1 MMHLSTLRSLLRASL
16 VALLTFAAPA
26 FASAAAR
33 IVVVPFDDPGE
44 GFNDPTPATPLGGN
58 TGVTL
63 GEQRLIA
70 FQFAA
75 DRWGAMLDSN
85 VTIYVLAAFDPLG
98 ANVLGQAG
106 TASVF
111 SDFTGAP
118 GFPGSQFAA
127 TWYHGALADKRS
139 GVDLDPGGADIVAQF
154 SSQANWYLGL
164 DANHGAQTDL
174 VAVVMHELGHGLGFA
189 NFVSETTGANFAG
202 QTDIYSQ
209 YTLDST
215 NGVVVSAMASD
226 TERSTSLAKV
236 DKVVWSGQR
245 VNAGVP
251 YVLKFGRPELN
262 ITTPSAIADAYRI
275 GSAAFGPALTSAPV
289 AGSVVLANDG
299 VGVGSDACTP
309 LANAAAVA
317 GKIALIDR
325 GTCTFVVKAAVA
337 QAAGAIAVI
346 VANNAAADPP
356 PGMAGVDPS
365 ITIPAIM
372 ISQSLG
378 TAIKAQLASALAVD
392 VTLGLDLSQRAGADP
407 LDRAQLF
414 ATNPAQPG
422 SSISHYDSIAFS
434 NQLMEP
440 AINPDLTHE
449 VIPPYDLTLPLMR
462 DIGWFADANLD
473 GTPDARFAY
482 GSCSTRVPNTQL
494 SNGAMLTDQARV
506 WYRDCLASATN
517 HGKFESCVAHT
528 TKAAVK
534 AGLISGAQKGAIQ
547 KCAEEEEEEDDE
559 DDDDRGHHGHG
570 RH

>member
-1 MMHLSTLRSLLRASL
+1 MKHLSTLRSLLRASL
-16 VALLTFAAPA
+16 VALLTLAAPA

-44 GFNDPTPATPLGGN
+44 GFNDPTPATPVGGN

-226 TERSTSLAKV
+226 TERRTSLAKV
-236 DKVVWSGQR
+236 DKVVWSGQG

-262 ITTPSAIADAYRI
+262 ITAPSAIADAYRI
-275 GSAAFGPALTSAPV
+275 GLSAFGPALTSTPM

-325 GTCTFVVKAAVA
+325 GSCTFVVKAAVA

-346 VANNAAADPP
+346 VANNAAGDPP
-356 PGMAGVDPS
+356 PGMAGVDPA

-378 TAIKAQLASALAVD
+378 AVIKAQLASALAVD

-473 GTPDARFAY
+473 GAPDAGFAY

-506 WYRDCLASATN
+506 WYRDCLAGARN
-517 HGKFESCVAHT
+517 HGQFESCVAHT
-528 TKAAVK
+528 TNAAVK

-547 KCAEEEEEEDDE
+547 KCADEEN
-559 DDDDRGHHGHG
+559 
-570 RH
+570 